1 MLFSGLRLKIKIIS
15 DAVFACPAAELKLI
29 VTPWKGADPMKTVG
43 LITEYNPLHNGHV
56 RHIRM
61 AKERSGAD
69 YVITV
74 MSGHYVQ
81 RGEPACMDKYLRTEA
96 ALKAGVDLV
105 LELPVLYAAGS
116 AEYFAAGAVTLLD
129 RLGIVDTLCFGS
141 ESNDL
146 EAMSTLAHVLASEPE
161 PFSRKLRELLSG
173 GMSFPAARSV
183 ALHAYLDMIHTPI
196 PKEALNS
203 LLSTPNNILGI
214 EYLKVLFRRHSA
226 IRPDTI
232 RRTGDYRS
240 EVLTPP
246 YCSASALRR
255 ILETEHSRCAPVS
268 AQTFKVLRSCVPE
281 DSYTLLAEAFQT
293 RLPVVLDDFSSFLLY
308 KLLAVRNGS
317 MTEYLDLSPEL
328 ETRIRA
334 SLTGMT
340 SFSGL
345 IDAVKCRQYTRTRI
359 SRALLHLLLEIRVS
373 DLERYREADYIPY
386 ARVLGFRKSAEPLL
400 RQIKAHASIPL
411 LTKLANAEKQLS
423 PAGQFMLDQE
433 IFASDLY
440 QAAVQLKFGTP
451 MRNEY
456 TQGLVILK

>member
-1 MLFSGLRLKIKIIS
+1 
-15 DAVFACPAAELKLI
+15 
-29 VTPWKGADPMKTVG
+29 MKVVG

-61 AKERSGAD
+61 AKKRSGAD
-69 YVITV
+69 HVIAV

-105 LELPVLYAAGS
+105 LELPVFYAAGS
-116 AEYFAAGAVTLLD
+116 AEYFAAGSVALLD
-129 RLGIVDTLCFGS
+129 RLGVVDTLCFGS
-141 ESNDL
+141 ERGDL
-146 EAMSTLAHVLASEPE
+146 ESMTALARVLASEPE

-173 GMSFPAARSV
+173 GMNFPSARSV
-183 ALHAYLDMIHTPI
+183 ALRAYLDMIQAPI
-196 PKEALNS
+196 PEEVLNS

-214 EYLKVLFRRHSA
+214 EYLKVLFRRHSS

-232 RRTGDYRS
+232 PRTGDYRS

-255 ILETEHSRCAPVS
+255 ILEDEYSHSSSVS

-281 DSYTLLAEAFQT
+281 DSYMLMAEAFQT

-317 MTEYLDLSPEL
+317 MTDYLDLSPEL
-328 ETRIRA
+328 ENRIRA

-373 DLERYREADYIPY
+373 DLDRYRDADYIPY

-400 RQIKAHASIPL
+400 RQIKKHASVPL
-411 LTKLANAEKQLS
+411 LTKLAGAEKQLS
-423 PAGQFMLDQE
+423 PTGQFMLDQE
-433 IFASDLY
+433 LFASDLY
-440 QAAVQLKFGTP
+440 QAAVRQKFGAS